1 MTLNDKPLLWRF
13 LETPAKLDEKII
25 KTLDKLSANN
35 RRSQEIFTCGEAEN
49 LSNQKKNSYDVFCK
63 IEYNRT
69 VSCRGLFHIAFP
81 LIFNGSSVFMKYSI
95 CQTHPRK
102 KKSYLT
108 RNVSRVFCKPNFSY
122 LTDEHAFKSTSTWY
136 QMLVVTEKK
145 EPNKKQNYSGYHL
158 YCMETKNTLKRCIF
172 L

>member
-63 IEYNRT
+63 NWI
-69 VSCRGLFHIAFP
+69 
-81 LIFNGSSVFMKYSI
+81 
-95 CQTHPRK
+95 
-102 KKSYLT
+102 
-108 RNVSRVFCKPNFSY
+108 
-122 LTDEHAFKSTSTWY
+122 
-136 QMLVVTEKK
+136 
-145 EPNKKQNYSGYHL
+145 
-158 YCMETKNTLKRCIF
+158 
-172 L
+172 